1 MKFILDKQL
10 ISQRDSNMSKRVS
23 RKNKKKLCERY
34 SPSVANGNIY
44 GVIFFIILVCF

>member
-23 RKNKKKLCERY
+23 KKTNKKNYVKDT
-34 SPSVANGNIY
+34 V
-44 GVIFFIILVCF
+44 LVWQMEISMM

>member
-23 RKNKKKLCERY
+23 RKNKKNYVKDT
-34 SPSVANGNIY
+34 V
-44 GVIFFIILVCF
+44 LVWQMEISMV